1 MASSLLRA
9 MNKRLITL
17 CYRKVIDMNAAKPW
31 EKMVF
36 EDTYTEFR
44 MQAQL
49 YNQEKRYRTFGELL
63 HYVPGADKL
72 HFLVSA
78 AAVGYLQQLNGLVP
92 DVLNNLGKHFLKFSK
107 FQFEL
112 INSDL
117 FDKSKHQVAINF
129 YSEPLVWHD
138 TIGTYMLVSED
149 DEAVGETL
157 TNLFQLQPYL
167 AIHSLQNVA

>member
-1 MASSLLRA
+1 
-9 MNKRLITL
+9 MNERTITL
-17 CYRKVIDMNAAKPW
+17 CYRKLIDSNAGKPW
-31 EKMVF
+31 EKLVF

-63 HYVPGADKL
+63 HYAPGADKL

-92 DVLNNLGKHFLKFSK
+92 DILNNLGKHFLKFSK
-107 FQFEL
+107 FQFEI

-117 FDKSKHQVAINF
+117 LEKNKHQVAINF
-129 YSEPLVWHD
+129 YSEPLVWHE
-138 TIGTYMLVSED
+138 TIGTYLLVSEQL
-149 DEAVGETL
+149 EASTETL

-167 AIHSLQNVA
+167 AIHSLQNPA